1 MVFSSPLFL
10 FFYLPVVLAAYHS
23 TPNRYKN
30 LTLLLF
36 SLVFYAW
43 GEPVYIFVMLASIT
57 VNYLLGRLVYRFR
70 KRQKERKARLAVAGS
85 VVFNLALL
93 FFFKYWD
100 FTASNLAAI
109 GLGGMSVFG
118 LALPIGISFYTF
130 QIMSYTI
137 DVYRGDAPVQK
148 NFINIGIFVTMFPH
162 LMAGPILLYKDMD
175 AQINS
180 RQHSA
185 EKFASGVQI
194 FIIGLA
200 KKVLLAN
207 NIGKLWDVYSAMP
220 ASQLTVAGAWL
231 GAIAFSLQI
240 YFDFCGYSEM
250 AIGLGRM
257 LGFELKRNFD
267 YPYVSKSVTEFW
279 RRWHISLS
287 SWFRDY
293 VYIPLGGNR
302 VGVPRLCVNLLI
314 VWGLT
319 GIWHGAS
326 WNFLLWGLYYGVL
339 LIAEKLL
346 LKRLLDRLPA
356 AFGHLYTL
364 LLVVIGWAIFSIED
378 FGSLLGYLRA
388 MFGMAAGGLFDSA
401 FLYYIVSYLPTL
413 AVLGLA
419 SVPLGAQL
427 WNHLP
432 STMQKAALPL
442 LLLAG
447 MVLCTAYLVD
457 ATYNPFLYFRF

>member
-1 MVFSSPLFL
+1 MVFSSLLFL
-10 FFYLPVVLAAYHS
+10 FFYLPIVLVAYHI
-23 TPNRYKN
+23 TPRKYKN
-30 LTLLLF
+30 LTLLLL

-43 GEPVYIFVMLASIT
+43 GEPVYIFVMLASIS
-57 VNYLLGRLVYRFR
+57 VNYLFGRLVFRF
-70 KRQKERKARLAVAGS
+70 KMQDRQKKARAMVVAS
-85 VVFNLALL
+85 VIFNLAIL

-100 FTASNLAAI
+100 FIAGNLAAA
-109 GLGGMSVFG
+109 GLGFMPVLG
-118 LALPIGISFYTF
+118 LTLPIGISFYTF

-148 NFINIGIFVTMFPH
+148 SIINIGIFVTMFPH

-175 AQINS
+175 AQING
-180 RQHSA
+180 RVHSA
-185 EKFASGVQI
+185 EKFASGIQI
-194 FIIGLA
+194 FVIGLA

-207 NIGKLWDVYSAMP
+207 NIGMLWDVYSATP
-220 ASQLTVAGAWL
+220 TTALTVAGAWL
-231 GAIAFSLQI
+231 GVIAFTFQI

-257 LGFELKRNFD
+257 LGFEIKRNFN
-267 YPYVSKSVTEFW
+267 YPYISKSITEFW

-302 VGVPRLCVNLLI
+302 VSMPRLCLNLII

-326 WNFLLWGLYYGVL
+326 WNFLLWGLYYGLL
-339 LIAEKLL
+339 LILEKLF
-346 LKRLLDRLPA
+346 LKRLLDKLPA
-356 AFGHLYTL
+356 LVGHIYTL
-364 LLVVIGWAIFSIED
+364 LLVIVGWAIFAVED
-378 FGSLLGYLRA
+378 IGHLGGYLKA
-388 MFGMAAGGLFDSA
+388 MFGGAEGGLWNRD
-401 FLYYIVSYLPTL
+401 FLYYAASYLPVLITL
-413 AVLGLA
+413 ALA
-419 SVPLGAQL
+419 SIPLGAKL
-427 WNHLP
+427 WNKLP
-432 STMQKAALPL
+432 PTVQQVILPL

-447 MVLCTAYLVD
+447 MTLSTAYLVD

>member
-1 MVFSSPLFL
+1 MVFSSLLFL
-10 FFYLPVVLAAYHS
+10 FLYLPIVLLAYHC
-23 TPNRYKN
+23 TPHRYKN

-36 SLVFYAW
+36 SLVFYTW

-57 VNYLLGRLVYRFR
+57 VNYLFGRLVYHYKSGENERNARF
-70 KRQKERKARLAVAGS
+70 VVVGS
-85 VVFNLALL
+85 VIFNLALL

-100 FTASNLAAI
+100 FMAKNLA
-109 GLGGMSVFG
+109 GLGLGFMPVLG
-118 LALPIGISFYTF
+118 LTLPIGISFYTF

-162 LMAGPILLYKDMD
+162 LMAGPILQYKDMD
-175 AQINS
+175 AQINGRS
-180 RQHSA
+180 HSA

-194 FIIGLA
+194 FVIGLA

-207 NIGKLWDVYSAMP
+207 NIGKLWDAYSAMP
-220 ASQLTVAGAWL
+220 VSQLTVAGAWL
-231 GAIAFSLQI
+231 GAIAFSFQI

-257 LGFELKRNFD
+257 LGFELKRNFN
-267 YPYVSKSVTEFW
+267 YPYISKSITEFW

-302 VGVPRLCVNLLI
+302 VSVPRLCVNLMI

-326 WNFLLWGLYYGVL
+326 WNFLVWGLYYGVL
-339 LIAEKLL
+339 LILEKML
-346 LKRLLDRLPA
+346 LKPILDRLPA
-356 AFGHLYTL
+356 AVGHIYTL
-364 LLVVIGWAIFSIED
+364 ILVVIGWAIFSITD
-378 FGSLLGYLRA
+378 FGHLSGYLLA
-388 MFGMAAGGLFDSA
+388 MFGGAAGGLWNSD
-401 FLYYIVSYLPTL
+401 FLYYIVSYLPML
-413 AVLGLA
+413 AILA
-419 SVPLGAQL
+419 LSSVPLGAKL
-427 WNHLP
+427 WDNLP
-432 STMQKAALPL
+432 PLAQKVALATVFKAALELVIFCSVQCPGPMIPL
-442 LLLAG
+442 L
-447 MVLCTAYLVD
+447 
-457 ATYNPFLYFRF
+457 